1 MNTGRKDGMSYNF
14 VTFIDFVFCLLY
26 DESECNAIKFRRRAA
41 RGLPFIGG
49 AFLESL
55 KKFLRSAPFAVLQLL
70 LACMFVFTGQEVAGT
85 MIFSGVI
92 AATLA
97 VTGDVMTGLPGL
109 MLTVCFAIRCKHAFG
124 KFLHHWY
131 LAVPTFVFFAIYL
144 IAHRHP
150 LSKGRYFLGL
160 LPVSVAVTLGGL
172 GIITPSEY
180 FSATPIFYTILLGFG
195 MLFLYLFLHGA
206 LTARPKEDHEAL
218 LTRAMLC
225 TIFFLCIC
233 LVQEYCYRRNELQGG
248 FEILPFQW
256 RNNASTL
263 LMLAMPFP
271 FYLACRRYG
280 WFYVGLLVYLAILF
294 TGSRGGM
301 IFGAGELLLCIV
313 VSAVI
318 DRRHRLPTLITLVVI
333 LLLVF
338 LIRRYLL
345 ETFRYTLERL
355 LDPHENAARLQLLPR
370 GLADFKANPLFGR
383 GLGYLGNR
391 DVHRNAKYTLCWY
404 HCSPVQVLGSFGLV
418 GAAAY
423 GWMLLVRLRVLAK
436 HLTLFNLTLFL
447 SYLGLELMSFVNPGI
462 FAPFPYLFLVTLYF
476 ALMEART
483 TDADRAGFLAVLKK
497 EETA

>member
-1 MNTGRKDGMSYNF
+1 M
-14 VTFIDFVFCLLY
+14 
-26 DESECNAIKFRRRAA
+26 
-41 RGLPFIGG
+41 
-49 AFLESL
+49 ESL
-55 KKFLRSAPFAVLQLL
+55 KKFLRSAPFAALQLL
-70 LACMFVFTGQEVAGT
+70 LACVFVFTGQEVAGT

-124 KFLHHWY
+124 AFLHRWY
-131 LAVPTFVFFAIYL
+131 LAVPTFVLFAVYL
-144 IAHRHP
+144 IVHRHP
-150 LSKGRYFLGL
+150 LSKGRYFEGL
-160 LPVSVAVTLGGL
+160 LPVSLAVTLGGL
-172 GIITPSEY
+172 GIITSAEY
-180 FSATPIFYTILLGFG
+180 FSPTAVFYTILLGFG
-195 MLFLYLFLHGA
+195 MLLIYLFLHGA
-206 LTARPKEDHEAL
+206 LSARPREDHEAL

-225 TIFFLCIC
+225 TIIFLCIC
-233 LVQEYCYRRNELQGG
+233 LAQEYFYRRGELRAG

-271 FYLACRRYG
+271 FYRAFRRYG
-280 WFYVGLLVYLAILF
+280 WFFVGLLVYPAILF

-301 IFGAGELLLCIV
+301 IFGAAELLLCIV

-318 DRRHRLPTLITLVVI
+318 DRKHRLPTLLTLAVL

-355 LDPHENAARLQLLPR
+355 LDPSENTIRLQLIPR
-370 GLADFKANPLFGR
+370 GLADFKSNPVFGR
-383 GLGYLGNR
+383 GLGYMGNS
-391 DVHRNAKYTLCWY
+391 DVHNNAEYTLCWY

-423 GWMLLVRLRVLAK
+423 GWMLLVRLRLIAK
-436 HLTLFNLTLFL
+436 RLTAFNLTMFL

-462 FAPFPYLFLVTLYF
+462 FAPFPYLFLVTLFF

-483 TDADRAGFLAVLKK
+483 TEADRIAFKSMLK
-497 EETA
+497 ERTT